1 VHFRPAFRQGQCPA
15 PFVVVQDPKVQGQH
29 GGSLRLAFLGQGD
42 VEVVSASDDGT
53 ANDDEFTF
61 RRAVLLLRGGLR
73 APGFF

>member
-1 VHFRPAFRQGQCPA
+1 MHFRPAFRQGQCPA

-42 VEVVSASDDGT
+42 VEVVSTSEDEI
-53 ANDDEFTF
+53 ANDEFSS
-61 RRAVLLLRGGLR
+61 RCAVLLLRGGLR